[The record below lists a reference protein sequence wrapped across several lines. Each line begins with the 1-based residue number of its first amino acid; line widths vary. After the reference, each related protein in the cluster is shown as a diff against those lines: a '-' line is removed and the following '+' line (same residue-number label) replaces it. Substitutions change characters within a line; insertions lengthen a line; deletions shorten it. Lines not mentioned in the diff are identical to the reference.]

1 MTVLIDT
8 GVFFAYY
15 SLRDKHHLD
24 SIALIVHL
32 VEGKWGRAYIT
43 NHILDETLNI
53 LKYRLSPDTSRAF
66 LETFI
71 DNGVIKVIYPDEE
84 LELIALN
91 IFRENI
97 SRKGFSYTD
106 AMTVAV
112 IRSLK
117 IGYLL
122 SYDVRSFSGLVD
134 NVIGMNYWNSLPR
147 HEQLKILELLK
158 RSNKTYK

>member
-1 MTVLIDT
+1 VTVIVDT
-8 GVFFAYY
+8 GIFFAYY

-32 VEGKWGRAYIT
+32 VEGKWGKAYIT

-53 LKYRLSPDTSRAF
+53 LKYKISSETSRVF

-71 DNGVIKVIYPDEE
+71 DNEVVKVIYVDEE
-84 LELIALN
+84 LEHIALD
-91 IFRENI
+91 IFRENV
-97 SRKGFSYTD
+97 SMKGFSYTD
-106 AMTVAV
+106 VVSVAV
-112 IRSLK
+112 IRKLK

-134 NVIGMNYWNSLPR
+134 NILGMNYWSLLPK
-147 HEQLKILELLK
+147 HEQRRILELLK
-158 RSNKTYK
+158 RNIK